1 MGFVNTQNYRKNFTQ
16 DVYRDTVL
24 KQYAKCV
31 ELGSTATDSNGLVT
45 FEQAIEMLESCVCHR
60 FTEQYQK
67 EVTRL
72 LSEKQRVL
80 ERAKT
85 DRNHYFQ
92 FLRLRFML
100 IVQELSFLGYMP
112 EEKAINEE

>member
-1 MGFVNTQNYRKNFTQ
+1 MAFVNSAGYKKNLVQ

-24 KQYAKCV
+24 KQYANCV
-31 ELGSTATDSNGLVT
+31 EVGSKAVDSVGLVT

-60 FTEQYQK
+60 FTKAYQN
-67 EVTRL
+67 EVGRL
-72 LSEKQRVL
+72 LAERQRVL
-80 ERAKT
+80 EKK
-85 DRNHYFQ
+85 DRNQYFQ

-112 EEKAINEE
+112 EEKALNEE

>member
-1 MGFVNTQNYRKNFTQ
+1 MAFVNTQSYKKNYVQ

-24 KQYAKCV
+24 KQYAHCV
-31 ELGSTATDSNGLVT
+31 ELGSKATDSEGLVQ

-60 FTEQYQK
+60 FTPTYQA
-67 EVTRL
+67 EVGRL
-72 LSEKQRVL
+72 LAEKGRVL
-80 ERAKT
+80 QMK
-85 DRNHYFQ
+85 DRNKFFQ

>member
-1 MGFVNTQNYRKNFTQ
+1 MVFVNTQSYKKNYVQ
-16 DVYRDTVL
+16 DVYKDTVL
-24 KQYAKCV
+24 KQYAKVV
-31 ELGSTATDSNGLVT
+31 ELGSTATDSLGLVT
-45 FEQAIEMLESCVCHR
+45 FEQAIDMLEACVCHR
-60 FTEQYQK
+60 FTPEYQS

-72 LSEKQRVL
+72 LNEKRKVL
-80 ERAKT
+80 ESK
-85 DRNHYFQ
+85 DRNQFFQ

>member
-1 MGFVNTQNYRKNFTQ
+1 VQ
-16 DVYRDTVL
+16 DIYKDTVL
-24 KQYAKCV
+24 KQYARCV

-45 FEQAIEMLESCVCHR
+45 FEQAIEMLEACVCHR
-60 FTEQYQK
+60 FTPDYQK
-67 EVTRL
+67 EVERL
-72 LSEKQRVL
+72 LAEKQKVL
-80 ERAKT
+80 AQK

-112 EEKAINEE
+112 EEKAIDEE